1 MEIFNCLYKNEHVQL
16 KVILLNNPG
25 LDVNQTNDA
34 GLTPLQTAVILGHV
48 ECVDVLTCDSRT
60 NVNQRDHSAISAP
73 ILEAAAGGKL
83 DIVEILLNV
92 KDIDVNV
99 VDSMGCSSIYLA
111 CVNGHAHVF
120 ERLCSDSRVNVN
132 QSNQYGRTPLFIA
145 CSMSDIKSIDIL
157 LNRADID
164 VNAMDLYGRSPFHES
179 IRTNVSYLV
188 ISKLLRRPELDINRA
203 DLRGNTPLH
212 TASQSRMYVFTLD
225 WLLSDR
231 RINIHIKN
239 KMGFTATDLAY
250 DRTIIHCFNRRVAR
264 RRWAIIYCVAKLV
277 ILKRRAIESY
287 YAYGGIGA
295 IAAIDRCYGLIKI

>member
-1 MEIFNCLYKNEHVQL
+1 MEIFNCLYKNDHAQL
-16 KVILLNNPG
+16 KAILLNNPG

-34 GLTPLQTAVILGHV
+34 GLTPLQTAVILGYV
-48 ECVDVLTCDSRT
+48 ECVYVLVCDSRI
-60 NVNQRDHSAISAP
+60 NVNRRDHSAIRAP

-99 VDSMGCSSIYLA
+99 VDSMGCSSLFLA

-120 ERLCSDSRVNVN
+120 ERLCTDSRVNVN

-145 CSMSDIKSIDIL
+145 CSVSDIKSIDIL

-164 VNAMDLYGRSPFHES
+164 INAMDLYGRTPFHES
-179 IRTNVSYLV
+179 IRTHVSFLV
-188 ISKLLRRPELDINRA
+188 IGKLMRRPDLDINRA

-212 TASQSRMYVFTLD
+212 TAATSGTYVYTLN

-231 RINIHIKN
+231 RINIHLKN
-239 KMGFTATDLAY
+239 KLGFTATALAY
-250 DRTIIHCFNRRVAR
+250 DHSIIQCFNRRVAR
-264 RRWAIIYCVAKLV
+264 RRWAIIFCVAKLV

-287 YAYGGIGA
+287 YAYGGNGA